1 MKEIYQS
8 SVKEVLGQMGSR
20 EEGLTIKEVEKSREK
35 CGWNELAEGKKKSV
49 LEIFLEQY
57 KDFLV
62 IILIASAIISGI
74 LGDAESAAVIVIVIT
89 MNAILGTVQ
98 TVKAEQ
104 SLQSLKKLSGPEAK
118 VLRNGTVTPI
128 PARELVVGDVI
139 LLEAGDYVPADG
151 RLIENA
157 SLKIDESALTGESLA
172 VEKSLD
178 EIEEEVPLGDR
189 NNMLFSGSFVTYGRG
204 RAVVTS
210 VDSACVS
217 PITELPSATPIERT
231 PAHRPSRMSE
241 TVSPTFTTLRTSR
254 TPSASRLRNTMYGY
268 VRVERAK
275 LELGQRHE
283 HVLLSLRAVHVVG
296 RHGHDI
302 GLEVLPLRHELAA

>member
-49 LEIFLEQY
+49 LQIFLEQY

-118 VLRNGTVTPI
+118 VLRS
-128 PARELVVGDVI
+128 GDTDS
-139 LLEAGDYVPADG
+139 GKRTG
-151 RLIENA
+151 
-157 SLKIDESALTGESLA
+157 SLRCD
-172 VEKSLD
+172 
-178 EIEEEVPLGDR
+178 P
-189 NNMLFSGSFVTYGRG
+189 SGSRGLCSGR
-204 RAVVTS
+204 RTT
-210 VDSACVS
+210 DR
-217 PITELPSATPIERT
+217 ERK
-231 PAHRPSRMSE
+231 SE
-241 TVSPTFTTLRTSR
+241 DR
-254 TPSASRLRNTMYGY
+254 
-268 VRVERAK
+268 
-275 LELGQRHE
+275 
-283 HVLLSLRAVHVVG
+283 
-296 RHGHDI
+296 
-302 GLEVLPLRHELAA
+302 

>member
-49 LEIFLEQY
+49 LQIFLEQY

-118 VLRNGTVTPI
+118 VLRNGTVT
-128 PARELVVGDVI
+128 
-139 LLEAGDYVPADG
+139 
-151 RLIENA
+151 
-157 SLKIDESALTGESLA
+157 
-172 VEKSLD
+172 
-178 EIEEEVPLGDR
+178 
-189 NNMLFSGSFVTYGRG
+189 
-204 RAVVTS
+204 
-210 VDSACVS
+210 
-217 PITELPSATPIERT
+217 
-231 PAHRPSRMSE
+231 RPP
-241 TVSPTFTTLRTSR
+241 V
-254 TPSASRLRNTMYGY
+254 
-268 VRVERAK
+268 
-275 LELGQRHE
+275 
-283 HVLLSLRAVHVVG
+283 
-296 RHGHDI
+296 
-302 GLEVLPLRHELAA
+302 

>member
-1 MKEIYQS
+1 
-8 SVKEVLGQMGSR
+8 
-20 EEGLTIKEVEKSREK
+20 
-35 CGWNELAEGKKKSV
+35 
-49 LEIFLEQY
+49 
-57 KDFLV
+57 
-62 IILIASAIISGI
+62 
-74 LGDAESAAVIVIVIT
+74 

-157 SLKIDESALTGESLA
+157 SLKINESALTGESLA
-172 VEKSLD
+172 VEKSLN

-210 VDSACVS
+210 VGMRKDC
-217 PITELPSATPIERT
+217 RT
-231 PAHRPSRMSE
+231 FE
-241 TVSPTFTTLRTSR
+241 I
-254 TPSASRLRNTMYGY
+254 N
-268 VRVERAK
+268 
-275 LELGQRHE
+275 
-283 HVLLSLRAVHVVG
+283 
-296 RHGHDI
+296 I
-302 GLEVLPLRHELAA
+302 

>member
-49 LEIFLEQY
+49 LQIFLEQY

-118 VLRNGTVTPI
+118 VLRNGTVT
-128 PARELVVGDVI
+128 L
-139 LLEAGDYVPADG
+139 
-151 RLIENA
+151 
-157 SLKIDESALTGESLA
+157 S
-172 VEKSLD
+172 
-178 EIEEEVPLGDR
+178 
-189 NNMLFSGSFVTYGRG
+189 
-204 RAVVTS
+204 
-210 VDSACVS
+210 
-217 PITELPSATPIERT
+217 
-231 PAHRPSRMSE
+231 
-241 TVSPTFTTLRTSR
+241 SPTC
-254 TPSASRLRNTMYGY
+254 
-268 VRVERAK
+268 
-275 LELGQRHE
+275 
-283 HVLLSLRAVHVVG
+283 
-296 RHGHDI
+296 
-302 GLEVLPLRHELAA
+302 

>member
-49 LEIFLEQY
+49 LQIFMEQY

-104 SLQSLKKLSGPEAK
+104 SLQSLKKLSG
-118 VLRNGTVTPI
+118 R
-128 PARELVVGDVI
+128 R
-139 LLEAGDYVPADG
+139 
-151 RLIENA
+151 R
-157 SLKIDESALTGESLA
+157 
-172 VEKSLD
+172 
-178 EIEEEVPLGDR
+178 R
-189 NNMLFSGSFVTYGRG
+189 FSG
-204 RAVVTS
+204 
-210 VDSACVS
+210 
-217 PITELPSATPIERT
+217 
-231 PAHRPSRMSE
+231 M
-241 TVSPTFTTLRTSR
+241 
-254 TPSASRLRNTMYGY
+254 
-268 VRVERAK
+268 VR
-275 LELGQRHE
+275 
-283 HVLLSLRAVHVVG
+283 
-296 RHGHDI
+296 
-302 GLEVLPLRHELAA
+302 

>member
-49 LEIFLEQY
+49 LQIFMEQY

-62 IILIASAIISGI
+62 IILIASAIYFRNFRRRRKCGSYCDRHYNECDFGNRAD
-74 LGDAESAAVIVIVIT
+74 GKSRAV
-89 MNAILGTVQ
+89 AS
-98 TVKAEQ
+98 EPE
-104 SLQSLKKLSGPEAK
+104 KLSGPEAK

-210 VDSACVS
+210 VGMQ
-217 PITELPSATPIERT
+217 TEVGKIA
-231 PAHRPSRMSE
+231 
-241 TVSPTFTTLRTSR
+241 
-254 TPSASRLRNTMYGY
+254 G
-268 VRVERAK
+268 
-275 LELGQRHE
+275 
-283 HVLLSLRAVHVVG
+283 LLK
-296 RHGHDI
+296 I
-302 GLEVLPLRHELAA
+302 NI